1 MELKDRI
8 IQEAAILFF
17 KNGVKSMTMSDIA
30 NQLGISKRTLYEIF
44 SDKEELLEECINV
57 HIKKVDCEMENLIN
71 HAEDVIDALMRMYAK
86 QLSTAQG
93 INKSALHDLKKYY
106 LPIYK
111 RIESQQQNGYYIFV
125 PLLEKGIQQGLIR
138 KDINFEV
145 VMWLVRAQFKALIDD
160 DYIPTDKYSI
170 KEFISAI
177 ILNVIRGIATMDGM
191 IEIDRRIEKM
201 REERKEA
208 TL

>member
-8 IQEAAILFF
+8 IQEAASLFF
-17 KNGVKSMTMSDIA
+17 RNGVKSMTMSDIA
-30 NQLGISKRTLYEIF
+30 NQMGISKRTLYEVF
-44 SDKEELLEECINV
+44 QDKEELLEECINV
-57 HIKKVDCEMENLIN
+57 HIKKIDHEMENLTN
-71 HAEDVIDALMRMYAK
+71 NAEDVIDALMRMYAK
-86 QLSTAQG
+86 QLSNAQG
-93 INKSALHDLKKYY
+93 INKSVLHDLKKYY
-106 LPIYK
+106 LPIYR

-160 DYIPTDKYSI
+160 DYIPTDKYSVN
-170 KEFISAI
+170 EFIGAI

-201 REERKEA
+201 KEERKET

>member
-8 IQEAAILFF
+8 IQEAASLFF
-17 KNGVKSMTMSDIA
+17 RNGVKSMTMSDIA
-30 NQLGISKRTLYEIF
+30 NQMGISKRTLYEVF
-44 SDKEELLEECINV
+44 QDKEELLEECINV
-57 HIKKVDCEMENLIN
+57 HIKKIDHEMENLTN
-71 HAEDVIDALMRMYAK
+71 NAEDVIDALMRMYAK
-86 QLSTAQG
+86 QLSNAQG
-93 INKSALHDLKKYY
+93 INKSVLHDLKKYY
-106 LPIYK
+106 LPIYR

-125 PLLEKGIQQGLIR
+125 PLLHKGIQQGLIR
-138 KDINFEV
+138 KDVNFEV

-160 DYIPTDKYSI
+160 DYIPTDKYSVN
-170 KEFISAI
+170 EFIGAI

-201 REERKEA
+201 KEERKET

>member
-8 IQEAAILFF
+8 IQEAASLFF
-17 KNGVKSMTMSDIA
+17 RNGVKSMTMSDIA
-30 NQLGISKRTLYEIF
+30 NQMGISKRTLYEVF
-44 SDKEELLEECINV
+44 QDKEELLEECINV
-57 HIKKVDCEMENLIN
+57 HIKKIDREMENLTN
-71 HAEDVIDALMRMYAK
+71 NAEDVIDALMRMYAK
-86 QLSTAQG
+86 QLSNAQG
-93 INKSALHDLKKYY
+93 INKSVLHDLKKYY

-160 DYIPTDKYSI
+160 DYIPTDKYSVN
-170 KEFISAI
+170 EFIGAI

-201 REERKEA
+201 KEERKET